1 MASESDRIARA
12 GDYVFGL
19 MNDVERR
26 RAERDLEIDPA
37 FRDAVLRLA
46 ERMRAFDPA
55 APADGATDK
64 RWDLVT
70 RRIAE
75 LPQMRLAGVGG
86 GDSGEE
92 AGPTMIRRLER
103 PPYGV
108 GLHALGGRRGFAI
121 ALALVAAFALGYLT
135 GAWSA
140 DGMLVP

>member
-1 MASESDRIARA
+1 
-12 GDYVFGL
+12 
-19 MNDVERR
+19 
-26 RAERDLEIDPA
+26 
-37 FRDAVLRLA
+37 
-46 ERMRAFDPA
+46 
-55 APADGATDK
+55 
-64 RWDLVT
+64 
-70 RRIAE
+70 
-75 LPQMRLAGVGG
+75 MRLAGVGG